1 MIAPVVEELT
11 HEYDGKVKFAIVLI
25 DFNSK
30 TATDYG
36 IRGIPVL
43 LVFKDGESAKQ
54 IVGDVSKSVLK
65 DALDK
70 VSA

>member
-1 MIAPVVEELT
+1 MIAPVFEELT
-11 HEYDGKVKFAIVLI
+11 HEYDGKFHFAIVLI

-43 LVFKDGESAKQ
+43 LVVKDGEPAKQ